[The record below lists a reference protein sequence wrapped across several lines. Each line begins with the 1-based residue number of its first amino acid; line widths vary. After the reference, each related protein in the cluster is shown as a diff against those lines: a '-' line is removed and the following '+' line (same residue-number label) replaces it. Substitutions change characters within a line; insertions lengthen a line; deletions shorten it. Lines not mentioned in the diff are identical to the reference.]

1 MCKILN
7 ISRQGIYTYMD
18 PSEKIDKYAEHVFQ
32 VFYNSHGI
40 YGTRKI
46 KAVLAREGIILSRR
60 RISRIMSN
68 NGLVSVYTNKK
79 YRPQK
84 SKVNER
90 ATTNVLNREFDD
102 RQQFEVIVS
111 DLTYV
116 RVGHSWN
123 YICTIIDLHN
133 REIVGYSCGKKKN
146 AELVHRAFARINS
159 NLSSIQYFH
168 SDRGSEF
175 DNYLIDDVLSTFA
188 IERSLSR
195 KGNPY
200 DNAVAETQFKT
211 IKTEFVRKHIF
222 STLEELDYEFG
233 RYVEWFNSK
242 RVHAGLG
249 YRTPLEYKQHSIINL
264 SI

>member
-7 ISRQGIYTYMD
+7 ISRQSIYTYVE
-18 PSEKIDKYAEHVFQ
+18 PNEKVDEYAEQVIQ
-32 VFYNSHGI
+32 VFFDSHGI

-46 KAVLAREGIILSRR
+46 KAVLAREGFVLSRR
-60 RISRIMSN
+60 RIARIMSDN
-68 NGLVSVYTNKK
+68 DLVSVYTNKK
-79 YRPQK
+79 YRPYK
-84 SKVNER
+84 TKVNES
-90 ATTNVLNREFDD
+90 TITNVIKREFDD
-102 RQQFEVIVS
+102 RQQFEVVVS

-133 REIVGYSCGKKKN
+133 REIVGYSCGQKKN
-146 AELVHRAFARINS
+146 AELVHRAFAKIHS
-159 NLSSIQYFH
+159 NLRKIKYFH

-175 DNYLIDDVLSTFA
+175 DNYLIDNVLSTFG

-222 STLEELDYEFG
+222 STLEELSYEFG
-233 RYVEWFNSK
+233 KYVEWFNTK
-242 RVHAGLG
+242 RLHAALE
-249 YRTPLEYKQHSIINL
+249 YKTPLEYKQNSIVNL